1 MYFRASAF
9 GAPSDIRTFFENIHN
24 DFPEWLLTI
33 FYEYVPG
40 ARMVKLRQ
48 NRTQVHNLLNGL
60 IQDKKT
66 EQLQGKKDVM
76 SVLGRV
82 MSHAFVDTMLI
93 SYVS

>member
-1 MYFRASAF
+1 
-9 GAPSDIRTFFENIHN
+9 
-24 DFPEWLLTI
+24 
-33 FYEYVPG
+33 
-40 ARMVKLRQ
+40 MVKLRQ